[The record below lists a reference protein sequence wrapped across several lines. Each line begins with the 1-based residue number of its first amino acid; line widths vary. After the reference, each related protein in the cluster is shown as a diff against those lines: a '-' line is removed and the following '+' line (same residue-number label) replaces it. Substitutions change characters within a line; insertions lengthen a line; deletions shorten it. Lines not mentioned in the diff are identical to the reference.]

1 MRCWNGENP
10 PYVDQFLWKLWGVQK
25 VQDCSTSSVS
35 PGWLLKHIRIVHGKS
50 GWAMSCSCW
59 LILAAFPPKC
69 GWLTSIHTGRLEHAN
84 VTKMSLLDRCPQNR
98 DALGILGNFHGNI
111 NRCHFFAEQPVPW
124 CGAAGSFKV
133 YEFVVNHCGCV
144 YCSLAKLFPLE
155 AILGHPCHR
164 VLGGQP
170 LQRSITLLRMHAAI
184 GAGRLLVR
192 VSMCLLHSFAQVFGE
207 QVLCLV
213 KSCVSRHETVTVRI
227 ARATGPKTL
236 KWHTLGTGK
245 HRRPKFR
252 ST

>member
-1 MRCWNGENP
+1 MENDDTAIKVVMDTVMIDIHEMLRNVENP
-10 PYVDQFLWKLWGVQK
+10 PFVDQFLWKLWGF
-25 VQDCSTSSVS
+25 
-35 PGWLLKHIRIVHGKS
+35 RIVRYLAQFRQVDCLNIYESYMGRVDGQCHVHV
-50 GWAMSCSCW
+50 GWCW

-98 DALGILGNFHGNI
+98 DALGILGNFHGNF
-111 NRCHFFAEQPVPW
+111 NRFHFFAEQPVPW
-124 CGAAGSFKV
+124 CGVAGSFKV

-144 YCSLAKLFPLE
+144 YCSLAKFFPLG

-170 LQRSITLLRMHAAI
+170 VQRSITLLRMHAAI

-207 QVLCLV
+207 QVSGEILCFT
-213 KSCVSRHETVTVRI
+213 SWNS
-227 ARATGPKTL
+227 
-236 KWHTLGTGK
+236 
-245 HRRPKFR
+245 
-252 ST
+252 